1 MKREL
6 NIMGKVYEVQTSAY
20 TPFLYKKVFKSGFL
34 SDIQKLSEIKIED
47 DKVVGNIDDF
57 FEVILQVAYILIL
70 GANKNFM
77 AFDEWVSSHESL
89 NMSDTW
95 VAEVTELAVTSFL
108 GQGTNGTTTTD
119 KEKEQEER
127 KQ

>member
-1 MKREL
+1 MKKEI

-20 TPFLYKKVFKSGFL
+20 TPFLYKKTFKSGFL
-34 SDIQKLSEIKIED
+34 SDIQKLTELQVKD

-70 GANKNFM
+70 GANKDFM
-77 AFDEWVSSHESL
+77 SFDEWVSTHESL

-95 VAEVTELAVTSFL
+95 VAEVTELAVSSFL
-108 GQGTNGTTTTD
+108 GQGTNGTTTTN
-119 KEKEQEER
+119 KEKQEEG
-127 KQ
+127 K

>member
-1 MKREL
+1 MKKEIE
-6 NIMGKVYEVQTSAY
+6 IMGKVYEVQTSAY
-20 TPFLYKKVFKSGFL
+20 TPFLYKKTFKSGFL
-34 SDIQKLSEIKIED
+34 GDITKLTNLQIED

-70 GANKNFM
+70 GANKDFM
-77 AFDEWVSSHESL
+77 PFEEWIASHESL
-89 NMSDTW
+89 NMSDSW

-108 GQGTNGTTTTD
+108 GQGITTTTTTD
-119 KEKEQEER
+119 KEDKER

>member
-1 MKREL
+1 MKKEI

-34 SDIQKLSEIKIED
+34 SDIQKLTELKVEN

-70 GANKNFM
+70 GANKNFKP
-77 AFDEWVSSHESL
+77 FDEWVSEHESL

-95 VAEVTELAVTSFL
+95 VAEVTELAVSSFL

-119 KEKEQEER
+119 KEEQEER

>member
-1 MKREL
+1 MKKQI
-6 NIMGKVYEVQTSAY
+6 NIMGKVYDVQTSAY
-20 TPFLYKKVFKSGFL
+20 TPFLYKKTFKTGFI
-34 SDIQKLSEIKIED
+34 SDIQKLSNIRVED
-47 DKVVGNIDDF
+47 DKVEGNLDDF

-77 AFDEWVSSHESL
+77 SFDEWVSTHESL

-95 VAEVTELAVTSFL
+95 VAEVTELAVSSFL
-108 GQGTNGTTTTD
+108 GQGTNGTTTTTQ
-119 KEKEQEER
+119 KEQEER